1 MIGNTPLYVLDTNVF
16 IEAARRYYAFDIVPS
31 FWKALVVH
39 AQAGRLISI
48 DRVKDELDRGKDD
61 LGAWARSHFAAHF
74 VSTNEDPIIGAYGQ
88 LMAWAYSQ
96 SQFSNPAKAE
106 FAAADNADA
115 WVVAYAMVKSCI
127 VVTHETYNTQIR
139 RKIPIPNACRAMG
152 AKDVDTFTMLRNLG
166 VKLG

>member
-31 FWKALVVH
+31 FWTALVVH
-39 AQAGRLISI
+39 AQAARLISI

-61 LGAWARSHFAAHF
+61 LDAWACSYFAAHF
-74 VSTNEDPIIGAYGQ
+74 VSTNEDPIIAAYRQ
-88 LMAWAYSQ
+88 LMGWAYSQ

-115 WVVAYAMVKSCI
+115 WVVAYAMVKGCT
-127 VVTHETYNTQIR
+127 VVIHEGYDPQIK
-139 RKIPIPNACRAMG
+139 RKIPIPNVCRAVG
-152 AKDVDTFTMLRNLG
+152 AKYVDTFTMLRDLG